1 MAPVPGRTPIER
13 NPFAVGLDP
22 MVVDFNFRVR
32 APKEG
37 VPYRPM
43 APQAGVVYGP
53 FNKLPQEDWG
63 SVADKFSV
71 DVYDLISF
79 NFLTTNSDVVNWC
92 LRVYVGCERVSPSGN
107 NWMFSERA
115 RPGIIFIP
123 QLKDRIIK
131 VIPPQKDR
139 TVNFAPENI
148 CVWTPQSEKS
158 FMRKL
163 DAIAQGLPG
172 EKGKRIKRLMQVVL
186 STGSKDWRDLW
197 YYNDMV
203 IEMYVDWKV
212 DNSERIKSTL
222 ETQGGFPFKG
232 QAVWHVQGQS
242 EAGGAERAIGM
253 WRIQPF
259 RKMFDDFCGDQED
272 FDAIKKRL
280 WAIDE
285 EMYKGW
291 HEMEL
296 VSARSGLGGGGAYKG
311 EIEDFIGH
319 VSSLSRDK
327 SHLYWA
333 FGQ

>member
-13 NPFAVGLDP
+13 YPFAVGLDP
-22 MVVDFNFRVR
+22 MVIDFNFRVK

-43 APQAGVVYGP
+43 APQAGVVYGL

-71 DVYDLISF
+71 DVDDLISF
-79 NFLTTNSDVVNWC
+79 NFVTTNSDVVNWC

-123 QLKDRIIK
+123 PL
-131 VIPPQKDR
+131 KDR
-139 TVNFAPENI
+139 TVSFAPENI

-186 STGSKDWRDLW
+186 STGYPAWRDLW

-203 IEMYVDWKV
+203 IE
-212 DNSERIKSTL
+212 STL
-222 ETQGGFPFKG
+222 TGRSTIHSALSRRRQRKAHSPLMDKRYGTYRVTAKL
-232 QAVWHVQGQS
+232 
-242 EAGGAERAIGM
+242 AGRSDRWGCGAYI
-253 WRIQPF
+253 
-259 RKMFDDFCGDQED
+259 
-272 FDAIKKRL
+272 
-280 WAIDE
+280 
-285 EMYKGW
+285 
-291 HEMEL
+291 
-296 VSARSGLGGGGAYKG
+296 RSGKCLMTFAATKT
-311 EIEDFIGH
+311 I
-319 VSSLSRDK
+319 STP
-327 SHLYWA
+327 
-333 FGQ
+333 

>member
-13 NPFAVGLDP
+13 SPLVVGLDP
-22 MVVDFNFRVR
+22 MVIHFNFRVK

-43 APQAGVVYGP
+43 APKDGVLYGP

-71 DVYDLISF
+71 DVDDLISF
-79 NFLTTNSDVVNWC
+79 NFVTTHSDVVNWC
-92 LRVYVGCERVSPSGN
+92 LRLYVGCERVSPSGN

-123 QLKDRIIK
+123 PL
-131 VIPPQKDR
+131 KDR
-139 TVNFAPENI
+139 TVSFAPENI
-148 CVWTPQSEKS
+148 CVWTPQFQKS

-186 STGSKDWRDLW
+186 STGYPAWRDLW

-212 DNSERIKSTL
+212 DNSERIKST
-222 ETQGGFPFKG
+222 EATKGGFPFTG
-232 QAVWHVQGQS
+232 QAVWHIQGNS
-242 EAGGAERAIGM
+242 EAGGAERAMGM
-253 WRIQPF
+253 WQIHPF
-259 RKMFDDFCGDQED
+259 KKMFDDFCGNQED
-272 FDAIKKRL
+272 FDAIRKRL
-280 WAIDE
+280 LAIDE

-291 HEMEL
+291 HEMDL
-296 VSARSGLGGGGAYKG
+296 VSARTQFGGGSVYPGEVEAFINHVSGL
-311 EIEDFIGH
+311 
-319 VSSLSRDK
+319 SQDK
-327 SHLYWA
+327 TNLYWA